1 MIAEARVWVLR
12 TMDNGSTGAREQI
25 LGRLRRSL
33 EKQEK
38 LFRKSIGQDLPDPPM
53 TVFPSPTD
61 KSLVESFATKLVEL
75 SGSCDV
81 ARAGTDVAE
90 QVMRQVRE
98 WTTQSPS
105 EPTEIL
111 SWAPNELHV
120 PRLEQTLAEI
130 GISLFVPEDLHDQ
143 RIRARAASLNVG
155 ITGIEAAFANT
166 GSILLSPGAGR
177 SRAAGLLPLNH
188 LVLVP
193 LSRLYPTF
201 EAWLLKL
208 RQEGRLEALLQEGGQ
223 IAFVTGP
230 SKSADIELTLT
241 LGVHGPKTIHAI
253 VFDDTK

>member
-1 MIAEARVWVLR
+1 MG
-12 TMDNGSTGAREQI
+12 NGPAGAREQI
-25 LGRLRRSL
+25 LGRLRESL
-33 EKQEK
+33 AKQGR
-38 LFRKSIGQDLPDPPM
+38 LFRQSIGLDLPDPPM
-53 TVFPSPTD
+53 TVFPSPAD

-81 ARAGTDVAE
+81 VRAGADVAE
-90 QVMRQVRE
+90 RLMQRIRE
-98 WTTQSPS
+98 WTAQSPS
-105 EPTEIL
+105 GPIEIL
-111 SWAPNELHV
+111 SWAPDELHV
-120 PRLEQTLAEI
+120 PRLEQTLAE
-130 GISLFVPEDLHDQ
+130 GDISLFAPEDLHDQ
-143 RIRARAASLNVG
+143 SIRARAASIDVG

-166 GSILLSPGAGR
+166 GSIVLSPGAGR

-208 RQEGRLEALLQEGGQ
+208 RQEGRLETLLHESGQ
-223 IAFVTGP
+223 LAVVTGP

-253 VFDDTK
+253 VFDDTE